1 MLDNGRQ
8 QIGVSQ
14 TEPVSLAIYKNF
26 DEVRY
31 GIKTLTYIA

>member
-1 MLDNGRQ
+1 MLDNGKS
-8 QIGVSQ
+8 QIGVSE
-14 TEPVSLAIYKNF
+14 TEPVALAIYKSI